1 MNTPYEEL
9 MRDLEALYGS
19 SQRQPSR
26 VIPAREVRRP
36 RRPVSFTKCF
46 TAFDRLS
53 REQKKMQAQ
62 AEAGKQG
69 GFLDRIAAGTPAT
82 DDLAKAHAILDGA
95 VGRIPHRELCL
106 MDLRLREMEAR
117 ISHQGEP
124 LAKSLAGRFDLRRA
138 RQQLDGLFGKI
149 PGRQFREMDCALRQL
164 ETAAN
169 G

>member
-26 VIPAREVRRP
+26 AIPAREVRRP

-53 REQKKMQAQ
+53 REQRKMQAQ
-62 AEAGKQG
+62 AEAEKQS
-69 GFLDRIAAGTPAT
+69 GFLDRIAAGTPTT

-95 VGRIPHRELCL
+95 VGKIPHPELCA
-106 MDLRLREMEAR
+106 MDLKLREMNASANHR
-117 ISHQGEP
+117 GEP
-124 LAKSLAGRFDLRRA
+124 LAKSLAGQFDLRRA
-138 RQQLDGLFGKI
+138 RQQLEGLFGKI
-149 PGRQFREMDCALRQL
+149 PGKQYREMDFTLRQL
-164 ETAAN
+164 ETAAH